1 METGGLGTITS
12 DPRGRIFVDP
22 VAYAD
27 PVEWQRIA
35 SELRHEAPVFRVEA
49 EGFTPFWALTRHAD
63 VMSVSQQ
70 NDLFLNTRD
79 SVLIPVEVME
89 HNRSMGVDL
98 KTLIHM
104 DGAEHAAYRKLTND
118 WFKPA
123 SLKRIQSTV
132 DDLAAQFVDRL
143 AAFPGQV
150 DVATDIIMPFP
161 LHVIMS
167 ILGIPEEDEP
177 RMLKLTQEI
186 FGAEDPEYSTN
197 PEERDAAL
205 LATILEFGA
214 YFDAVIK
221 QRRSNPGQDLAS
233 VIANGMIDGDQIG
246 DLETISYYVIVA
258 TAGHDTTA
266 GSLSGGVE
274 QLLRHPEQLEALRDQ
289 PELIPNAVE
298 EIIRWSSPVRHFMR
312 YATEDTEI
320 RGTRIKAG
328 DALLLSYLSANFD
341 EDVFEEPMWFDVR
354 RPNAKEQIA
363 FGWGRHHCLGSQLA
377 RMELRSF
384 LRELSNRI
392 EVMEPNGD
400 AQWSQSSFVGGI
412 KHLPMR
418 YRLREVSR

>member
-1 METGGLGTITS
+1 MEKGGLGTITS

-22 VAYAD
+22 VTYAD
-27 PVEWQRIA
+27 PVEWQRVA
-35 SELRHEAPVFRVEA
+35 SELRHEAPVLRVEA

-79 SVLIPVEVME
+79 SVLIPIEVTE
-89 HNRSMGVDL
+89 HNRAMGVDL

-104 DGAEHAAYRKLTND
+104 DGAEHAAYRRLTND

-123 SLKRIQSTV
+123 SLKRIQSTI
-132 DDLAAQFVDRL
+132 DELAARFVDRL
-143 AAFPGQV
+143 AEFPGQV

-161 LHVIMS
+161 LRVIMS

-186 FGAEDPEYSTN
+186 FGNEDPEYSTN

-221 QRRSNPGQDLAS
+221 ERRANPGQDLAS
-233 VIANGMIDGDQIG
+233 VIANGMIDGAQIG

-274 QLLRHPEQLEALRDQ
+274 QLLRHPDQLEALRDQ

-298 EIIRWSSPVRHFMR
+298 ETIRWSSPVRHFMR

-320 RGTRIKAG
+320 RGTPIRAG

-354 RPNAKEQIA
+354 RPNAKEHIA

-384 LRELSNRI
+384 LRELANRI
-392 EVMEPNGD
+392 EVMEPGGD

>member
-35 SELRHEAPVFRVEA
+35 SELRHEAPVLRVEA

-123 SLKRIQSTV
+123 SLKRIQSTI
-132 DDLAAQFVDRL
+132 DDLAIRFVDRL
-143 AAFPGQV
+143 AEFPGQV

-161 LHVIMS
+161 LRVIMS

-186 FGAEDPEYSTN
+186 FGNEDPEYSTN

-233 VIANGMIDGDQIG
+233 VIANGMIDGAQIG

-312 YATEDTEI
+312 YATEDTVI
-320 RGTRIKAG
+320 RGTPIKAG

-341 EDVFEEPMWFDVR
+341 EDVFEEPMWFDIR

-392 EVMEPNGD
+392 EVMELNGD
-400 AQWSQSSFVGGI
+400 TQWSQSSFVGGI

-418 YRLREVSR
+418 FRLREVSR